1 MATQTQS
8 KAQSSALRGM
18 FKRDAA
24 KERMSYWHA
33 HRPDHWSTLSPAMR
47 ADVERYEQARTAAAQ
62 GEEIIDVV
70 R

>member
-1 MATQTQS
+1 
-8 KAQSSALRGM
+8 
-18 FKRDAA
+18 
-24 KERMSYWHA
+24 MSYWHA